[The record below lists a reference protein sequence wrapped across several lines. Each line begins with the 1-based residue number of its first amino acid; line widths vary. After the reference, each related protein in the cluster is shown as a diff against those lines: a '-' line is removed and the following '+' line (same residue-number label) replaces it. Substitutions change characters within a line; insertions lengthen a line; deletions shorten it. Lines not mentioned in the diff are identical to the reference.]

1 MWIKGVDEGC
11 GCAAATDLV
20 ATPLLQIS
28 FFPLLMQVCF
38 RPLLIFVIPALLQLF
53 PAIFAELA
61 TCNGVN
67 INIRKIRLNMAIARC
82 RT

>member
-1 MWIKGVDEGC
+1 
-11 GCAAATDLV
+11 
-20 ATPLLQIS
+20 
-28 FFPLLMQVCF
+28 MQVCF
-38 RPLLIFVIPALLQLF
+38 KPLFIFVIPALLQLF

-67 INIRKIRLNMAIARC
+67 INSRKIRLNMAIARC